1 MKLNAKKI
9 ALAAFAVVG
18 MISTIGCKK
27 VEEEVKT
34 ITTKNPDG
42 FLVGVWN
49 CTDSRYTQTG
59 NLQLVFKD
67 DFVIGTNS
75 TGQQSLFDSLN
86 SPYEYSDDYLY
97 INGVKEDS
105 VTVFSENEIKISFL
119 GGIIAELGAPS
130 GEYNFSRIGGSQ

>member
-1 MKLNAKKI
+1 MA
-9 ALAAFAVVG
+9 G
-18 MISTIGCKK
+18 
-27 VEEEVKT
+27 
-34 ITTKNPDG
+34 
-42 FLVGVWN
+42 LV
-49 CTDSRYTQTG
+49 G

-119 GGIIAELGAPS
+119 GGILACGECPS
-130 GEYNFSRIGGSQ
+130 GEYNFRREGGAK

>member
-1 MKLNAKKI
+1 MKKDRLKL
-9 ALAAFAVVG
+9 ALAAFATVG

-27 VEEEVKT
+27 VEEDSKK
-34 ITTKNPDG
+34 IATKNPDG

-67 DFVIGTNS
+67 GFVFGTNS

-119 GGIIAELGAPS
+119 GGIVAELGAPS